1 VLVPVAEDTPIVY
14 DFKAAALSDLKQR
27 YTSASIT
34 HLLSAATA
42 LDPRF
47 RDFNFIRDGNERGA
61 KLQAVRE
68 ALAQKAAEISAEEP
82 NEPDASAGPSSDD
95 AAAEPPAKRARGET
109 DLVSFLTEDDDT
121 DQQPDQ
127 PSIEQQITAYY
138 TQPTTAATDPLVF
151 WKAAATTCPS
161 LAALA
166 RRLLAIPGSS
176 VPCERLFSTAGL
188 IVTDLRA
195 RLSPESVA
203 MLLFLNKNVDL

>member
-1 VLVPVAEDTPIVY
+1 MRKIVY
-14 DFKAAALSDLKQR
+14 DFKAAALSHLKQR
-27 YTSASIT
+27 YTDASIT

-61 KLQAVRE
+61 KLQAVWK
-68 ALAQKAAEISAEEP
+68 ALAQKTAEISAEEP
-82 NEPDASAGPSSDD
+82 NEPGASDGPSSND
-95 AAAEPPAKRARGET
+95 AAAEPPAKLARGET

-127 PSIEQQITAYY
+127 SYIEQQITAYY
-138 TQPTTAATDPLVF
+138 TQPATAATDPLVF
-151 WKAAATTCPS
+151 WKAAATTTCPL

-166 RRLLAIPGSS
+166 LLAIPRSS

-195 RLSPESVA
+195 RLSPEPVA
-203 MLLFLNKNVDL
+203 MLLFLNRNVDL